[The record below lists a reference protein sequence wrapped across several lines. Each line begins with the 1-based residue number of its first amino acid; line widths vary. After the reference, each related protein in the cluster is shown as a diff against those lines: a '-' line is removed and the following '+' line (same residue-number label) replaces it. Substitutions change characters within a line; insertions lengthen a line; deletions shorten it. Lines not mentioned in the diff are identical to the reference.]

1 MAGMLVVAAVFV
13 GCVTA
18 VELPSVDVLIV
29 QRL

>member
-1 MAGMLVVAAVFV
+1 MAGMLVVAVFV

>member
-13 GCVTA
+13 GGMTA